1 MLKREAPQ
9 SIAEY
14 SDALRRR
21 LAGVLP
27 PEKIDEV
34 VAETEAH
41 LSDAADALREEAD
54 VFEQVAVRRF
64 VSAKALARGVSRAWA
79 PTYLRHSGTAT
90 LQTIGLTVAV
100 LGLVAVAA
108 LFAGEPWMQIIPLMV
123 AVFASVLLCFVLALA
138 ACRAQLSRYIWLLF
152 AALTLGSL
160 YGGNRF
166 GQIAAPFYFVS
177 RYAAPATLAR
187 HNRQYALRSE
197 EIAVLEMGRRF
208 VDQEPQL
215 TRHEATW
222 PLALRNAEGILLP
235 RGYDTAPSAF
245 HCTTLGAP
253 NPVLWRT
260 HDPEQ
265 ATRVWRANADLWAD
279 GLRSRQLSEAQPVRN
294 KLIALIAAPRWR
306 FETDAARWM
315 GRNLGITA
323 GLLLLADLAG
333 GTLGGALLRA
343 RRRRY
348 PSPPRRSWG

>member
-41 LSDAADALREEAD
+41 LSDTADALRAEAD
-54 VFEQVAVRRF
+54 VFERQAVQGFIPAR
-64 VSAKALARGVSRAWA
+64 ALARGVSRAWA

-100 LGLVAVAA
+100 LA
-108 LFAGEPWMQIIPLMV
+108 LIGATWWLGDPYLPILPAMITAFTA
-123 AVFASVLLCFVLALA
+123 VLLCFVLALA
-138 ACRAQLSRYIWLLF
+138 ACRAQLSRYVWLLF
-152 AALTLGSL
+152 AALILGSL
-160 YGGNRF
+160 YGGNKL
-166 GQIAAPFYFVS
+166 GQVAAPFYFVS
-177 RYAAPATLAR
+177 RYAAPTHLAQ

-222 PLALRNAEGILLP
+222 PLSLRNAEGILLP
-235 RGYDTAPSAF
+235 RGHDTGPSAF
-245 HCTTLGAP
+245 HCAGLGAS

-265 ATRVWRANADLWAD
+265 AVRAWNANADRWAD
-279 GLRSRQLSEAQPVRN
+279 SLRSRQLSEAQPVRN

-333 GTLGGALLRA
+333 GTLGSALLRL

-348 PSPPRRSWG
+348 PTPPRRSWG